1 MVASDICHQRYYRQ
15 GDEQRPKCLEIIII
29 CILNTIHHYFH
40 ENIFIKEYLHQI
52 ISLSENIFIEEYL
65 HWIPASA
72 PCVDSII
79 QYVYH
84 LHLNCKPLIHIKTL
98 LGTYRWRELWKIEM
112 YLLKR
117 LTLLGLNKCRR
128 HIVTTTNWKLG
139 SMWILIIV
147 LDIIDHNLII
157 IWNPYYHIFYTFYVL
172 LIIVHCKIVFWC
184 MMIMTWYNKAKPAT
198 VSQTIPGPYLLL
210 SL

>member
-1 MVASDICHQRYYRQ
+1 MTNTNTSRLVRRQRGGRKWYLPSTILSAGRWATPQMPWNYYH
-15 GDEQRPKCLEIIII
+15 L
-29 CILNTIHHYFH
+29 YFKYYSSL
-40 ENIFIKEYLHQI
+40 FPWEYLHQI
-52 ISLSENIFIEEYL
+52 ISWSENIFIEEYL

-157 IWNPYYHIFYTFYVL
+157 IWNPYYHIFYTFHVL
-172 LIIVHCKIVFWC
+172 LIIVHCKIVFLVYDDYDL
-184 MMIMTWYNKAKPAT
+184 I
-198 VSQTIPGPYLLL
+198 
-210 SL
+210 